1 MDYEMKKT
9 ILILLALMSLTA
21 CSTFNRSF
29 PDNSDVYKQAESL
42 PDLEI
47 PPDLTRDA
55 MSNMMNIPG
64 EGAVAN
70 PNAPAPKQAVMQ
82 VINGKSIVTV
92 PEEFTIAWSQVEQ
105 TLLGSGMEI
114 DGQDQ
119 QKGTFD
125 VTYTDET
132 KGSSWFSFMGSNKD
146 SYVISLTGVGDKTEL
161 VVLDEDGEWKPTA
174 ESDRI
179 LSMLMTQYNI
189 SRGK

>member
-21 CSTFNRSF
+21 CSTFSRTF
-29 PDNSDVYKQAESL
+29 PDNSDVYKQAETL

-47 PPDLTRDA
+47 PPDLTKDA

-64 EGAVAN
+64 EGAIAN
-70 PNAPAPKQAVMQ
+70 ANAPAPKQAVMQ
-82 VINGKSIVTV
+82 VINGKSIVTL
-92 PEEFTIAWSQVEQ
+92 PEEFTVAWSQMEQ

-125 VTYTDET
+125 VTYQDET
-132 KGSSWFSFMGSNKD
+132 KGSSWFSFLGSNKD

-179 LSMLMTQYNI
+179 LSTLMTQYNI
-189 SRGK
+189 SRGR

>member
-1 MDYEMKKT
+1 MKKT
-9 ILILLALMSLTA
+9 ILILLALISLTA
-21 CSTFNRSF
+21 CSTFDRTF
-29 PDNSDVYKQAESL
+29 PDNSDVYKQAETL

-55 MSNMMNIPG
+55 ITNMMAIPG
-64 EGAVAN
+64 EGAAG
-70 PNAPAPKQAVMQ
+70 NAGENAVAPKLAVMQ
-82 VINGKSIVTV
+82 VINGKSIVTL
-92 PEEFTIAWSQVEQ
+92 PEEFTVAWAQIEQ

-125 VTYTDET
+125 VSYTDET
-132 KGSSWFSFMGSNKD
+132 KGSSWFSFLGSNKD

-161 VVLDEDGEWKPTA
+161 VVLDEDGEWKPTE

-179 LSMLMTQYNI
+179 LSTLMTQYNI
-189 SRGK
+189 RSGK

>member
-1 MDYEMKKT
+1 MKKT

-29 PDNSDVYKQAESL
+29 PDNSDVYKQAETL

-47 PPDLTRDA
+47 PPDLTKDA

-70 PNAPAPKQAVMQ
+70 TNGPAPKQAVMQ
-82 VINGKSIVTV
+82 VINGKSIVTL
-92 PEEFTIAWSQVEQ
+92 PEEFTVAWSQMEQ
-105 TLLGSGMEI
+105 TLLGSGMEL

-125 VTYTDET
+125 VTYKDET
-132 KGSSWFSFMGSNKD
+132 KGSSWFSFLGSNKD

-179 LSMLMTQYNI
+179 LSTLMTQYNI
-189 SRGK
+189 SRGR

>member
-1 MDYEMKKT
+1 MKKT

-29 PDNSDVYKQAESL
+29 PDNSDSYKQAETL

-47 PPDLTRDA
+47 PPDLTKDA

-70 PNAPAPKQAVMQ
+70 ANAPAPKQAVMQ
-82 VINGKSIVTV
+82 VINGKSIVTL

-125 VTYTDET
+125 VTYQDET
-132 KGSSWFSFMGSNKD
+132 KGSSWFSFLGSNKD

-161 VVLDEDGEWKPTA
+161 VVLDEDGEWKPTE

-179 LSMLMTQYNI
+179 LSTLMTQYNI